1 MSWILSSASVK
12 LKVINLR
19 IFYPKF
25 FASVRGCEL
34 LSTPNF
40 AVAQLRGKK
49 KKKKSM
55 ADLDSRYN
63 PAIQENALQK
73 LYEEN
78 IMDRSHLDSRIFDEL
93 FDESL
98 PVFKNVFIRLMSFD
112 LQRVEAFEKFMA
124 KRLTELRFEVT
135 DVYPIPHRVLSMNN
149 INNLNEK
156 VTDVIEVPE
165 YARIIS
171 METLPA
177 VTMPILMT
185 LLKSTL
191 PEGVKFTIDYS
202 NDLLK
207 WERYIDPLE
216 LHTNKILFSELI
228 SKK

>member
-1 MSWILSSASVK
+1 MKHKFSLYHSNCYCFFFSLLIGWYILDVMSWILSSASVK
-12 LKVINLR
+12 LKVTNLR

-124 KRLTELRFEVT
+124 KRLTELRFEVGLT
-135 DVYPIPHRVLSMNN
+135 FCVLHYN
-149 INNLNEK
+149 
-156 VTDVIEVPE
+156 
-165 YARIIS
+165 
-171 METLPA
+171 
-177 VTMPILMT
+177 
-185 LLKSTL
+185 
-191 PEGVKFTIDYS
+191 
-202 NDLLK
+202 
-207 WERYIDPLE
+207 
-216 LHTNKILFSELI
+216 
-228 SKK
+228 